1 MGRLFVG
8 PFSDPKG
15 SPLVVAMRKLRTET
29 KKLGMSEHV
38 GRLAE
43 NDIDVVLRYLTDTR
57 MRMISFQSDHRGWY
71 DLAATSR
78 RAEVR
83 FGLVRG

>member
-15 SPLVVAMRKLRTET
+15 SPLVVAMRKLRTEA
-29 KKLGMSEHV
+29 KKIGMSEHI

-43 NDIDVVLRYLTDTR
+43 NDIDVVLRYLT
-57 MRMISFQSDHRGWY
+57 
-71 DLAATSR
+71 
-78 RAEVR
+78 RA
-83 FGLVRG
+83 